1 MNYATRWRFAA
12 QAGTGYAGPG
22 AQHGLCGHRL
32 SEGARA
38 VPDIRG
44 LDQAQVSTLGS
55 TQNGASRLQAA
66 PELPETLL
74 YRVKNRLL
82 GPPMVTEQL
91 ETERMGGV
99 MAMGVLTPDAISS
112 SAYGTEEML
121 IELVKGVGIAAFA
134 LILPVTVA
142 VLVVLFFVTM
152 SYREVVMVY
161 TRTGGSYVVARD
173 NFGPTVAQVAAV
185 ALLIDYTVT
194 VAVQVAAGTEALVS
208 IPSLSGLVPYQLYI
222 SIGVVVLLA
231 YGNLRGIR
239 EAGRWFA
246 LPTYFFI
253 AAIGSVLIT
262 GLVRAA
268 LGDLPAPYSIHRAGL
283 FHFGHSSGSG
293 LIMGASLL
301 VLMRSFANGGSS
313 LTGVEAISN
322 GVTVFR
328 PPEGARARRVYFWMA
343 STLGLLVLGISFL
356 ARWTH
361 AAPFVNQVPTVI
373 SQEAAAVFGHS
384 AMGTVLLYVVQLATL
399 LILYTGGNTSFNG
412 FPFLASFVA
421 GDRFLPRRLTK
432 RGHRLTFS
440 NGIIVLAVVAI
451 LLLIATNSQVN
462 NLVPIYAIGVFTG
475 FTMAGA
481 GMVKHHLRHQEP
493 GWRHKLAINLSASV
507 VSFVVVIVNAVTKF
521 NLGAKYVVILFPVLT
536 VLLVRLNRQYRAE
549 AEQLETGAI
558 EATEEPVL
566 RRHVVLVFVDRL
578 DLATARALQYARTL
592 HPDEVRAVHFLLD
605 NQAAA
610 LLRENWERLMIR
622 RLPLEIRE
630 CRDRRLGRAALDL
643 VAGMLA
649 DGETEVSVLL
659 PRRLYTWGWS
669 HLLHDRTADRLAA
682 VVGRLPHANATVV
695 PFKLSPKAA
704 RRAAAEGGGTE
715 LNEGQ
720 GLKQRKQRQKRK
732 TREAPHDDAL
742 AAIAGTT
749 PVGETHWRQRAKIAG
764 RVTSVEVQPWRGSQV
779 LSCTV
784 TDRSGSMNLVF
795 TRRDVPGIETGAV
808 LVAEGTVG
816 EHEGRLA
823 MLNPLHE
830 VVRRPPRD
838 PMLDA

>member
-1 MNYATRWRFAA
+1 M
-12 QAGTGYAGPG
+12 
-22 AQHGLCGHRL
+22 
-32 SEGARA
+32 
-38 VPDIRG
+38 
-44 LDQAQVSTLGS
+44 STLASEQTAS
-55 TQNGASRLQAA
+55 TRPSVTP
-66 PELPETLL
+66 PELPESLG
-74 YRVKNRLL
+74 YRIKNRLL

-91 ETERMGGV
+91 ATERMGGV
-99 MAMGVLTPDAISS
+99 MAMGVLSPDAISS

-121 IELVKGVGIAAFA
+121 IELVKYVGVAAFA
-134 LILPVTVA
+134 LVLPVTLA
-142 VLVVLFFVTM
+142 ILLVLFFVTL

-208 IPSLSGLVPYQLYI
+208 ALGSLAPYQLEI
-222 SIGVVVLLA
+222 SVAVVIFMA

-246 LPTYFFI
+246 FPTYFFI
-253 AAIGSVLIT
+253 ASLGTVVIT
-262 GLVRAA
+262 GVIRSI
-268 LGDLPAPYSIHRAGL
+268 LGDLPAPYSVHRPGL
-283 FHFGHSSGSG
+283 FHFGSPGSG
-293 LIMGASLL
+293 LLMGASVL
-301 VLMRSFANGGSS
+301 VMLRSFASGGSS

-328 PPEGARARRVYFWMA
+328 PPEGPRARRVYFWMA
-343 STLGLLVLGISFL
+343 STLGLLVLGTSFL

-361 AAPFVNQVPTVI
+361 AAPFVGQVPTVI
-373 SQEAAAVFGHS
+373 AQEAKAVFGQS
-384 AMGTVLLYVVQLATL
+384 AFGHLLFYMVQLATL
-399 LILYTGGNTSFNG
+399 LVLYTGGNTSFNG

-440 NGIIVLAVVAI
+440 NGIIVLAFVAI
-451 LLLIATNSQVN
+451 LLLVATDSRLNSLIAV
-462 NLVPIYAIGVFTG
+462 YAIGVFTG

-481 GMVKHHLRHQEP
+481 GMSKHHLRNRQK
-493 GWRHKLAINLSASV
+493 GWRHKLVINSSAAVLSGCV
-507 VSFVVVIVNAVTKF
+507 VLINIYTKF
-521 NLGAKYVVILFPVLT
+521 AAGAKYVVIVFPVLT
-536 VLLVRLNRQYRAE
+536 LVLIRLNRQYRAE
-549 AEQLETGAI
+549 AEQLEHGAI
-558 EATEEPVL
+558 EASEMPIL

-578 DLATARALQYARTL
+578 DLATARALQYARSL
-592 HPDEVRAVHFLLD
+592 HPDELRAVHFLLD
-605 NQAAA
+605 NQVAQ
-610 LLRENWERLMIR
+610 LLRDNWERLMIR

-643 VAGMLA
+643 VATTLA

-659 PRRLYTWGWS
+659 PRRLYSWGWS

-682 VVGRLPHANATVV
+682 IVGRLPHANATVV
-695 PFKLSPKAA
+695 PFQLSSRASRKA
-704 RRAAAEGGGTE
+704 RSTVKG
-715 LNEGQ
+715 EGQ
-720 GLKQRKQRQKRK
+720 EAADNAALKRGKAKR
-732 TREAPHDDAL
+732 RGRDGDAPEISVPVVEGAL
-742 AAIAGTT
+742 PMGDIQ
-749 PVGETHWRQRAKIAG
+749 WRQRAKIAG

-784 TDRSGSMNLVF
+784 ADKTGTMTLVF
-795 TRRDVPGIETGAV
+795 TRRDVPGVETGAV

-816 EHEGRLA
+816 EHDGRLA

-830 VVRRPPRD
+830 VVRRAPRD
-838 PMLDA
+838 PMQEH